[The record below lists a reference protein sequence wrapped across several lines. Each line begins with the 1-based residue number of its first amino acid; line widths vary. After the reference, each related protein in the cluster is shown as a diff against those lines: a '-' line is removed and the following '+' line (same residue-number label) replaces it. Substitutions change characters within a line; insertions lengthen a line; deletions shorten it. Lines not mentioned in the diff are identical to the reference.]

1 MYKVFH
7 IGKSAGTTL
16 VNFLKQ
22 NKIPSTII
30 HAHTPKHINLQHLND
45 NNNRKIILLR
55 DPCKRY
61 MSVFYYWLRNHN
73 YFMENNTHV
82 HIYQVKKNVKYF
94 NKFKTFQDVIT
105 ELRTEGEFK
114 SLAEDLFKQMSHL
127 RENLTHYLGS
137 KELLEKNINKL
148 LYIIEQDNYQ
158 EDFEILNKFLN
169 KIHNIPIDNSYIND
183 THQKYEKEKNS
194 NGCSKDL
201 YVLSE
206 ENEKFLREYI
216 DSEYK
221 IYNYLKSIK
230 DDVNKRVL
238 I

>member
-1 MYKVFH
+1 
-7 IGKSAGTTL
+7 
-16 VNFLKQ
+16 
-22 NKIPSTII
+22 
-30 HAHTPKHINLQHLND
+30 
-45 NNNRKIILLR
+45 
-55 DPCKRY
+55 
-61 MSVFYYWLRNHN
+61 MSVFYYWFRNHN

-82 HIYQVKKNVKYF
+82 HIHQVKNNVKYF

-114 SLAEDLFKQMSHL
+114 SIAEDLFRQMTHL

-137 KELLEKNINKL
+137 KELLEKNKNKL

-169 KIHNIPIDNSYIND
+169 KNHNIAIDNSYVND

-230 DDVNKRVL
+230 DEVK
-238 I
+238 